1 MKSKLGSVLL
11 SGILWGLSYPNFPD
25 LPVGILAWFALVPIL
40 LELKNCFTFKE
51 SFQLIFPV
59 FLISS
64 PIGYWWTSY
73 YTWSTFMICFVTQSL
88 SLYIPF
94 ISFYFI
100 QKRQGW
106 YRAMITFPFL
116 WTFLDWATHFLPHNL
131 QVHYVA
137 YSQANMPYF
146 IQYADITGMWGIC
159 FWVIALNVLIT
170 FGINYR
176 SKKYFAL
183 SAIWIFMAIAYS
195 VWVMEINPKSVL
207 GISNQKTKVSLIQTN
222 IDSYADDHTYVVS
235 KTLDQ
240 VVSLSD
246 SAVKTENPDLLILPE
261 AAFPFSLFKNKNF
274 LDYTRNNILNW
285 NTNIAIGYAEFQ
297 DSTKSFKNLALV
309 FTPELAAF
317 WDSLKIKEQDVKV
330 YQKEF
335 GLPFMEFMP
344 YCASC
349 PSVRDRQLIRGN
361 EPYTFKYAGH
371 DGEVHKVAL
380 SICWEQT
387 YPGKI
392 ASLVNQG
399 ADFIALM
406 NNDSWFGKTTG
417 AKFLSSFT
425 KLRAIENRRTI
436 ARCSN
441 GGISAFVDP
450 FGRVYGEIP
459 WFTENISSQ
468 EVICVNKRSLYTKY
482 PNFFAKGNLV
492 LLIFL
497 IIFFEFRRMNKNTS
511 K

>member
-1 MKSKLGSVLL
+1 MKNKSLPIIL
-11 SGILWGLSYPNFPD
+11 SGILWGLSYPNYPN
-25 LPVGILAWFALVPIL
+25 LPVGILAWFALVPL
-40 LELKNCFTFKE
+40 LLLLKNTSTLKE
-51 SFQLIFPV
+51 SFLLVFPV
-59 FLISS
+59 FVISS

-73 YTWSTFMICFVTQSL
+73 YTWSTFFICFITQSL

-94 ISFYFI
+94 IAHYFL
-100 QKRQGW
+100 QKKLGW
-106 YRAMITFPFL
+106 HRALILFPFQ
-116 WTFLDWATHFLPHNL
+116 WTALDWATHFLPHNL

-137 YSQANMPYF
+137 YSQANMPYV
-146 IQYADITGMWGIC
+146 IQYADFTGMWGIC
-159 FWVIALNVLIT
+159 FWVIALNVFIT

-176 SKKYFAL
+176 SKKHFVF
-183 SAIWIFMAIAYS
+183 SAIWIFLAVSYS
-195 VWVMEINPKSVL
+195 VWVMKINPKSVL
-207 GISNQKTKVSLIQTN
+207 GTSNQKTKVSLIQTN
-222 IDSYADDHTYVVS
+222 IDSYADGDTLVVT

-246 SAVKTENPDLLILPE
+246 SAVKTQIPDLLILPE

-285 NTNIAIGYAEFQ
+285 NTNVAIGYAEFQ
-297 DSTKSFKNLALV
+297 DSTKGFKNLAVV

-317 WDSLKIKEQDVKV
+317 WDSLHIKEEDVKV
-330 YQKEF
+330 YQKEY

-349 PSVRDRQLIRGN
+349 PSMRERQLIRGN
-361 EPYTFKYAGH
+361 EPYTFKYADK
-371 DGEVHKVAL
+371 DGEVHQVAL

-387 YPGKI
+387 YPAKI
-392 ASLVNQG
+392 ASLVKQG

-425 KLRAIENRRTI
+425 KIRAIENRRTI

-441 GGISAFVDP
+441 GGISAFIDP

-468 EVICVNKRSLYTKY
+468 EVICVNKRSFYTQY
-482 PNFFAKGNLV
+482 PNFFALFDAV
-492 LLIFL
+492 VL
-497 IIFFEFRRMNKNTS
+497 IILILFFILK